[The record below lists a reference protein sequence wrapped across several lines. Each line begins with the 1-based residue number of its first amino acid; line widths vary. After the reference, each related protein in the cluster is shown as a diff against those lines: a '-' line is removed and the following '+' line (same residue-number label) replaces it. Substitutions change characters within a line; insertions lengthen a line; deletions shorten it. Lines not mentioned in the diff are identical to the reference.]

1 MARDEITLD
10 LFRDFKPPEVV
21 ARFAPEQ
28 VRAETLAGKLSRAV
42 KATLDAIAR
51 PRGDIAAAMG
61 EFLGEDCSKAMLDKY
76 ASQGAEHSISA
87 ARLAALV
94 AVTGDPRP
102 LNTLLESLGLIV
114 VPERYEWLI
123 RRERAKE
130 LQRLAEREAAAAD
143 AQYRG
148 AQR

>member
-10 LFRDFKPPEVV
+10 LFRDFEPPEVV

-42 KATLDAIAR
+42 KATLDAFAR
-51 PRGDIAAAMG
+51 PRAEVAQGVS
-61 EFLGEDCSKAMLDKY
+61 EFLGEECSRAMLDKY
-76 ASQGAEHSISA
+76 ASQGAEHTISA

-102 LNTLLESLGLIV
+102 MNALLESIGLIV
-114 VPERYEWLI
+114 VPKRYEWLI
-123 RRERAKE
+123 RRERALE
-130 LQRLAEREAAAAD
+130 LQRLAEKEAAAAD
-143 AQYRG
+143 AQWR
-148 AQR
+148 AKR

>member
-10 LFRDFKPPEVV
+10 LFRDFEPPEVV

-42 KATLDAIAR
+42 KATLDAFAR
-51 PRGDIAAAMG
+51 PRADVAQAVT
-61 EFLGEDCSKAMLDKY
+61 EFLGEECSRAMLDKY

-102 LNTLLESLGLIV
+102 LNALLESIGLIV
-114 VPERYEWLI
+114 VPKRYEWLI
-123 RRERAKE
+123 RRERALE
-130 LQRLAEREAAAAD
+130 LQRLAEKEAAAAD
-143 AQYRG
+143 AQWR
-148 AQR
+148 AKR

>member
-1 MARDEITLD
+1 MARDRITLD
-10 LFRDFKPPEVV
+10 LFRDFEPPEVV
-21 ARFAPEQ
+21 ARFPAEQ

-42 KATLDAIAR
+42 KATLDAFAKS
-51 PRGDIAAAMG
+51 RGDTALAMT
-61 EFLGEDCSKAMLDKY
+61 EFLGEDCSKTMLDKY

-102 LNTLLESLGLIV
+102 LNALLESIGLIV
-114 VPERYEWLI
+114 VPKRYEWLI
-123 RRERAKE
+123 RRERARE
-130 LQRLAEREAAAAD
+130 LQRLAEQEAAAAD
-143 AQYRG
+143 AQWR

>member
-10 LFRDFKPPEVV
+10 LFRDFEPPEVV
-21 ARFAPEQ
+21 ARFPAEQ

-42 KATLDAIAR
+42 KATLDAFSR
-51 PRGDIAAAMG
+51 PRADVAQAMTD
-61 EFLGEDCSKAMLDKY
+61 FLGEDCSRTMLDKY

-102 LNTLLESLGLIV
+102 LNALLESVGLIV
-114 VPERYEWLI
+114 VPKRYEWLI
-123 RRERAKE
+123 RRERALE
-130 LQRLAEREAAAAD
+130 LQRLAEKEAAAAD
-143 AQYRG
+143 AQWR
-148 AQR
+148 AKR